1 MRTHT
6 TSGAEGAKEVLIMR
20 KLGVVLVLG
29 LIAGIASAE
38 DYPILSAGGG
48 GMNPL
53 DYDRTIIWEDT
64 PNLDGLIGSSEQIL
78 EFGLESE
85 LANDFLI
92 EAEVTICKWTWW
104 GGYYGYVPGDPL
116 VDYWNMRV
124 YDDGGCVPLNVLLE
138 IVTPS
143 NANETFI
150 YDQGGFPIYEYWH
163 CEAFPLQPNLY
174 WFGAQAGDHVFPP
187 QWGRLAAEI
196 VQLCDTVFKSAY
208 FAFPDWIP
216 AIDVFGQPYDASQR
230 MEDDCA
236 TPVEMTTWGAI
247 RSLY

>member
-1 MRTHT
+1 MIHMKKL
-6 TSGAEGAKEVLIMR
+6 AFVLA
-20 KLGVVLVLG
+20 LG
-29 LIAGIASAE
+29 LVAGVASAE

-92 EAEVTICKWTWW
+92 EVPGPVCKWTWW
-104 GGYYGYVPGDPL
+104 GGYYNYTPGDPL
-116 VDYWNMRV
+116 VECWILRV
-124 YDDGGCVPLNVLLE
+124 YFDGGCVPLDPPAYEWV
-138 IVTPS
+138 
-143 NANETFI
+143 AGGNETFI
-150 YDQGGFPIYEYWH
+150 YDQGGFPVYEYWD
-163 CEAFPLQPNLY
+163 CNCIEFEPNLY
-174 WFGAQAGDHVFPP
+174 WLGVVACDHPFPP
-187 QWGRLAAEI
+187 QWGRLAADI

-208 FAFPDWIP
+208 FAFPDWLP

-236 TPVEMTTWGAI
+236 TAVETTTWGSI
-247 RSLY
+247 KSLY